1 MTLEYLIFDLDDTL
15 YPPTSGVWDAIGARI
30 NQFLLDNLK
39 LTPDNVNEVRQ
50 YLFHTYGTTLR
61 GLQTEYGI
69 DPYKYLNYV
78 HNIPL
83 ETFLQPTPAL
93 KQMLKKL
100 SSRKVI
106 FTNSDQNHA
115 LRVLGQ
121 LALDGVFERIVDVLD
136 VAPYCKPQPEA
147 FEKALHLMGKPDPAR
162 CLVVDD
168 SLRNIQTA
176 REMGFNT
183 ILVGSHNGSA
193 NAAHAHLDTIM
204 DLPQLTDLPF
214 LEGIWRAS

>member
-39 LTPDNVNEVRQ
+39 LTPESVNEVRQ
-50 YLFHTYGTTLR
+50 YLFNTYGTTLR

-69 DPYKYLNYV
+69 DPYKYLNYI

-83 ETFLQPTPAL
+83 ESFLQPNPAL
-93 KQMLKKL
+93 KQMLKKI

-121 LALDGVFERIVDVLD
+121 LQLDGIFERIIDVLD
-136 VAPYCKPQPEA
+136 VAPYCKPQTEA
-147 FEKALHLMGKPDPAR
+147 FEKALHLIGNPDPTH
-162 CLVVDD
+162 CLIVDD

-176 REMGFNT
+176 RDMGFKT
-183 ILVGSHNGSA
+183 ILVGSHNGNAKAA
-193 NAAHAHLDTIM
+193 NIQLDTLM
-204 DLPQLTDLPF
+204 DLPRLTDIPF

>member
-15 YPPTSGVWDAIGARI
+15 YPPTSGVWDAIGDRI

-39 LTPDNVNEVRQ
+39 LTPDDVNEVRQ

-83 ETFLQPTPAL
+83 ETYLQPNPAL
-93 KQMLKKL
+93 KQMLKKI

-115 LRVLGQ
+115 LRVLSQ

-168 SLRNIQTA
+168 SVRNIETA
-176 REMGFNT
+176 REMGFIT
-183 ILVGSHNGSA
+183 ILVGAHNGGA
-193 NAAHAHLDTIM
+193 RAAHAQLDTIM
-204 DLPQLTDLPF
+204 DLPELTDLPF
-214 LEGIWRAS
+214 LEGIWSL

>member
-1 MTLEYLIFDLDDTL
+1 MTLDYLIFDLDDTL

-83 ETFLQPTPAL
+83 ETFLQPNPAL

-168 SLRNIQTA
+168 SVKNIQTA
-176 REMGFNT
+176 REMGFKT

-193 NAAHAHLDTIM
+193 KAAHAQLDTIM

-214 LEGIWRAS
+214 LEGIWRA

>member
-39 LTPDNVNEVRQ
+39 LTPDNVNQVRQ
-50 YLFHTYGTTLR
+50 YLFNTYGTTLR

-78 HNIPL
+78 HHIPL
-83 ETFLQPTPAL
+83 ETFLQPNPAL

-121 LALDGVFERIVDVLD
+121 LALDGIFERIIDVLD

-147 FEKALHLMGKPDPAR
+147 FEKALLMMGKPDPAR
-162 CLVVDD
+162 CVIIDD

-176 REMGFNT
+176 REMGFKT
-183 ILVGSHNGSA
+183 ILVGSHNGNA
-193 NAAHAHLDTIM
+193 LAAHAQLDTVM
-204 DLPQLTDLPF
+204 DLPRLTDIPF